1 MVGLWT
7 RLAAD
12 EGPARAA
19 QGTHVEVAVV
29 SHDSGPLV
37 GLAARRRAAAARAS
51 AAAAAAAARTAR
63 LVVRLTAVVV
73 VTLGVLDAPA

>member
-51 AAAAAAAARTAR
+51 AAAAAAARTAR